1 MLKIENIKLSPGVP
15 MSGLTAEAARLLRVR
30 EADVLSLRILR
41 RSVDARE
48 GVSMVYTV
56 EVSVKNEA
64 SLLRRC
70 RSQRISRQLRRQKS
84 RE

>member
-1 MLKIENIKLSPGVP
+1 MTHLLKIENIKLSPGVP

-48 GVSMVYTV
+48 GAAL
-56 EVSVKNEA
+56 EINFEA
-64 SLLRRC
+64 LVRAG
-70 RSQRISRQLRRQKS
+70 
-84 RE
+84 